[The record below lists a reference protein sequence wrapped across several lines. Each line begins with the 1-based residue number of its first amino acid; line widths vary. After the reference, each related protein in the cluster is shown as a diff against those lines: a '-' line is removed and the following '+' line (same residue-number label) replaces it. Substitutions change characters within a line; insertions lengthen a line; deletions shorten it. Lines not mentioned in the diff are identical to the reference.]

1 MSPREGDGDVSAEA
15 SRRND
20 DWTARWKGTHE
31 HRIEAGAIGAEIERI
46 HQVLTSHGIAVA
58 DDERAVNAFGPYT
71 LEALSAFQC
80 DRGMPATGDVDALQ

>member
-1 MSPREGDGDVSAEA
+1 
-15 SRRND
+15 
-20 DWTARWKGTHE
+20 
-31 HRIEAGAIGAEIERI
+31 
-46 HQVLTSHGIAVA
+46 VLTSHGIAVA